1 MTLQTSKYWLQA
13 ENDRNTHHGQ
23 VFIDLIK
30 RAFGEREVVM
40 VGHHFVF
47 EPQEAMAALDLTQLN
62 EIPSADTMIFDHD
75 IMGAVFGAERAQT
88 IMLECARTRCD
99 ERDAVVAREL
109 KALDVARAVTPD
121 SPPDQGF
128 PLDGDE

>member
-1 MTLQTSKYWLQA
+1 MTLETSKYWLQA

-30 RAFGEREVVM
+30 RAFGVDEVVM

-47 EPQEAMAALDLTQLN
+47 EPQKSMQALDLTKLN

-75 IMGAVFGAERAQT
+75 IMGAVFGERAQA
-88 IMLECARTRCD
+88 IMTECACTPAESRD
-99 ERDAVVAREL
+99 EIVRREL
-109 KALDVARAVTPD
+109 DKLEAQPSVSAPT
-121 SPPDQGF
+121 GF
-128 PLDGDE
+128 PLDEQ